1 MVYVRLCQTFV
12 ILLVV
17 LFFERIGVSMT
28 LWGFGHVVPGD
39 VRRAGCAS
47 IAAWWCLSIA
57 EVCVTGNS
65 IASRNVGLSVKFIWL
80 QRVSPGSGCSVQSL
94 SGCLAMC
101 VTFQLQSRRICAGTS
116 CAWMPI
122 LGPSQDAINHN
133 IQQDKSIKQSNWTVK
148 QGCQV
153 YQIADSKL
161 RRNSIALPKWLRWTR
176 QPFLSILR
184 TDTLPGLFRHAM
196 CLCPPNITK
205 RRHQPWKMRMIQIQ
219 FSTFQPQFADQ
230 KRLLRVFGCHGC
242 EGGLVAEERSS
253 SG

>member
-1 MVYVRLCQTFV
+1 MSCRSLHHRKQHRVEKCRFISEVYLTATCFT
-12 ILLVV
+12 
-17 LFFERIGVSMT
+17 
-28 LWGFGHVVPGD
+28 
-39 VRRAGCAS
+39 
-47 IAAWWCLSIA
+47 
-57 EVCVTGNS
+57 
-65 IASRNVGLSVKFIWL
+65 
-80 QRVSPGSGCSVQSL
+80 SGCSVQSL

-101 VTFQLQSRRICAGTS
+101 VTFQLQSRRICVGTS

-133 IQQDKSIKQSNWTVK
+133 IQQNKSIKQSNWTVK

-161 RRNSIALPKWLRWTR
+161 HCNSIALPKWLPWTR

-184 TDTLPGLFRHAM
+184 TDTLPGLFRHAI

-205 RRHQPWKMRMIQIQ
+205 RHHQPWKMRMVQIQ

-230 KRLLRVFGCHGC
+230 KQLLRVFGCHGC